1 MRDWPSTLRS
11 ATFRWSLLVFLLAG
25 ATAGALERQAESM
38 IPPEQQIAELA
49 YYPSGRWLRAMSLGE
64 SALLADVTWLRAVQY
79 YGERRQID
87 NTFRLL
93 YHAFDVVTNFD
104 PRHRN
109 SYLFGG
115 TSLAQEG
122 QDFERGI
129 ELLKKGRAADPE
141 EWIYPFEIG
150 FLYYVQ
156 RGDYLQSS
164 LWFQEA
170 VRKPDCPEFASRF
183 AAFASQRAGSR
194 EGALRLWQIVAE
206 TTENPTLREKAVRE
220 VLRLAEGLPLEAE
233 VTEWARGHGVVAES
247 SQARS
252 AS

>member
-1 MRDWPSTLRS
+1 MRDWPSALRS
-11 ATFRWSLLVFLLAG
+11 ATFRWSLLVFLLA
-25 ATAGALERQAESM
+25 AAITAAAERKAESL

-49 YYPSGRWLRAMSLGE
+49 YYPSGRWLRAMSFGE
-64 SALLADVTWLRAVQY
+64 SALLADLTWLRAVQY

-104 PRHRN
+104 PHHRN
-109 SYLFGG
+109 AYIFGG

-122 QDFERGI
+122 KQFERGA
-129 ELLKKGRAADPE
+129 ELLEKGRANDPD
-141 EWIYPFEIG
+141 EWIYPFELG

-156 RGDYLQSS
+156 EGDYFRSA

-170 VRKPDCPEFASRF
+170 IRKPNCPDFVRRF
-183 AAFASQRAGSR
+183 AAYSSQRAGSR
-194 EGALRLWQIVAE
+194 EGALRLWQVVAE
-206 TTENPTLREKAVRE
+206 TTTNPALQEKAVGE
-220 VLRLAEGLPLEAE
+220 VLRLAAGLPLEAE
-233 VTEWARGHGVVAES
+233 AWAWARGHGFDPDALA
-247 SQARS
+247 ARE